1 LNLSSCNI
9 LTSLK
14 INEIFYSIQGE
25 SSRIGL
31 PTIFIRLTGC
41 PMRCVYCDTGYAFN
55 EGKNFSLDEIIESIK
70 KFPSK
75 YITVTGGEPLAQ
87 KNVLQLL
94 DQLIELNYEVSLETG
109 GAIDIQGV
117 HQKVKIILDIKTPKS
132 GEVNNYFWDNL
143 KKIRAFDEIKIVIQ
157 DKEEFDWAINIIKE
171 YKINPA
177 QVIFSPVFGQLDY
190 QKLAEFVLNSEQ
202 PYRMQLQLHKLIWGS
217 KPGV

>member
-1 LNLSSCNI
+1 
-9 LTSLK
+9 
-14 INEIFYSIQGE
+14 
-25 SSRIGL
+25 
-31 PTIFIRLTGC
+31 
-41 PMRCVYCDTGYAFN
+41 MRCVYCDTGYAFN